1 MDLERLIAAE
11 EKNEALIAA
20 ARAEAEGVIAEA
32 TREAAAREASLRQAV
47 EQGVAEAE
55 AKLTAEQARRIA
67 DLEEAARR
75 TVARYDEV
83 TDARLAEVVPA
94 LVDRL
99 LGEGGP

>member
-11 EKNEALIAA
+11 EKNEAMIAA
-20 ARAEAEGVIAEA
+20 ARAEAEAIIAEA
-32 TREAAAREASLRQAV
+32 TAEAAAREASLREAV

-55 AKLTAEQARRIA
+55 TKLAAEQARRIA
-67 DLEEAARR
+67 DLAEAARR

-99 LGEGGP
+99 LAEEGA